1 MAASYTTFTI
11 RFLISSKTQ
20 FVDKSSLQKCRLLFS
35 YPFSPSAGVNERTAR
50 GRDPDNKRSGQKG
63 VTMTREFLA
72 NLDLGEGVHIPAN
85 AIDAIMAEHG
95 KDFTANQNTI
105 QTLTTERDG
114 LKTQLDDANKTI
126 KSYTDMDID
135 GIKKSASDW
144 EKKYNEDTQGLK
156 DQLAAA
162 NYGFSVERA
171 AAGLKFT
178 SEGAKKAFIADLT
191 AKKLQLQEGKL
202 LGFDD
207 YVKAY
212 KESDPGINKIF

>member
-1 MAASYTTFTI
+1 
-11 RFLISSKTQ
+11 
-20 FVDKSSLQKCRLLFS
+20 
-35 YPFSPSAGVNERTAR
+35 
-50 GRDPDNKRSGQKG
+50 
-63 VTMTREFLA
+63 MTREFLA

-95 KDFTANQNTI
+95 KDITANQNTI

-135 GIKKSASDW
+135 GIKKSAADW

-212 KESDPGINKIF
+212 KESDPGTFAKEEDPNPAGGSNPKPQFTNPNPTGGNNGGNQNPFAMNFTAVRSTKTN